1 MVYDTRPVS
10 STAKLARP
18 DGIVKRVLWP
28 SNKPMKM
35 KNALGTE
42 SAESHFRAN
51 PATGGRTRSLLQRC
65 ESKDVAAMATCRT
78 KPYYTSA
85 GYQDDE

>member
-10 STAKLARP
+10 STARFTRP

-35 KNALGTE
+35 TNALGTE
-42 SAESHFRAN
+42 SAESQFRAN
-51 PATGGRTRSLLQRC
+51 PATVIGGMSGCPELRLCWGLC
-65 ESKDVAAMATCRT
+65 
-78 KPYYTSA
+78 
-85 GYQDDE
+85 

>member
-10 STAKLARP
+10 STAKLTRP

-35 KNALGTE
+35 TKALGTE
-42 SAESHFRAN
+42 SAESQFRAN
-51 PATGGRTRSLLQRC
+51 PAKAGRTCSLLQR
-65 ESKDVAAMATCRT
+65 
-78 KPYYTSA
+78 
-85 GYQDDE
+85 